1 MANPNFDEQ
10 IRARIRSFTHELTE
24 LVRRSALESLRSA
37 LGAPNRR
44 GGAAGRGRSAAAS
57 ALPPPSR
64 GRFAGRGRAAAG
76 RPRGRGKG
84 VKRDPQELAQ
94 LTDSLYSHIQ
104 SNPGQRIEE
113 IARAMGTSTK
123 ELNLPA
129 KKLIQSKQ
137 VKTRG
142 HKRATQYYPK

>member
-1 MANPNFDEQ
+1 
-10 IRARIRSFTHELTE
+10 
-24 LVRRSALESLRSA
+24 
-37 LGAPNRR
+37 
-44 GGAAGRGRSAAAS
+44 
-57 ALPPPSR
+57 
-64 GRFAGRGRAAAG
+64 
-76 RPRGRGKG
+76 